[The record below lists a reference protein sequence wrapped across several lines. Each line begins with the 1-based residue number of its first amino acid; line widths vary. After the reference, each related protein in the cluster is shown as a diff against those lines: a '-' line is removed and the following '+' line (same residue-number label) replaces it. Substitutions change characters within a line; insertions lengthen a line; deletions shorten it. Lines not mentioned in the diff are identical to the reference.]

1 MSYSSLVDESK
12 VQLESPQDLSFLQ
25 DEVRRFILQETE
37 AKTLSLP
44 DSESFLDEVFQIVKH
59 NIQIAGVDPDK
70 FDGSFEEIDSSLE
83 GRLEDLQIETD
94 NLLVKVAKER
104 REAPQRL
111 LDNLL
116 TSIQGAEDKINT
128 ENVSKITEF
137 MANNEIAEELQ
148 SESLIDVQVRFISE
162 MQRLQQLTETMPSL
176 VGKIERAQT
185 VLLDSKQKNISPED
199 ELFGDGELT
208 RQKRIALQN
217 DLASKIMN
225 QK

>member
-1 MSYSSLVDESK
+1 MSSSIDESK

-25 DEVRRFILQETE
+25 DEVRRYILQDS
-37 AKTLSLP
+37 TLSFP
-44 DSESFLDEVFQIVKH
+44 DSESFLDEVFQIIKH

-70 FDGSFEEIDSSLE
+70 FDGSLEEIDATLE
-83 GRLEDLQIETD
+83 CELEDLQIETD
-94 NLLVKVAKER
+94 KLLVKVAQER
-104 REAPQRL
+104 REAPQNIL
-111 LDNLL
+111 NILSS
-116 TSIQGAEDKINT
+116 SIQNAEDKINT
-128 ENVSKITEF
+128 ENVSNITEF
-137 MANNEIAEELQ
+137 TTSPEELQ
-148 SESLIDVQVRFISE
+148 SGDALVDVQVRFISE
-162 MQRLQQLTETMPSL
+162 MQKLQQLTETMPSL

-185 VLLDSKQKNISPED
+185 VLLDSKQKNINTKD